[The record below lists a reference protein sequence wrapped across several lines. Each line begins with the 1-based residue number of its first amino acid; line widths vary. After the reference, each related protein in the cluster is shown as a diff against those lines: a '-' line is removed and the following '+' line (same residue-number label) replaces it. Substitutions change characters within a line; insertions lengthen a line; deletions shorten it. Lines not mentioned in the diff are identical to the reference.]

1 METYFTSGWHAGMC
15 LVCKNDTPDDLDKV
29 FDAVTYPNAN
39 YQLKIGEGPAT
50 RNKDWEGFTLL
61 HFVAFRLNEGM
72 GNTEAGLATHITMTQ
87 DAANQ
92 YCEVL
97 VDLGTNVGAKDMKG
111 RTASMLDPEKKIP
124 TLHQIK
130 VYDDDFDCS
139 CLSACAVPTNRYD
152 DADGWR
158 DKHTM
163 DNRSMGLAKK
173 DEFSH
178 MGQIS

>member
-1 METYFTSGWHAGMC
+1 MLGSARC
-15 LVCKNDTPDDLDKV
+15 AC
-29 FDAVTYPNAN
+29 AV
-39 YQLKIGEGPAT
+39 
-50 RNKDWEGFTLL
+50 
-61 HFVAFRLNEGM
+61 
-72 GNTEAGLATHITMTQ
+72 
-87 DAANQ
+87 
-92 YCEVL
+92 VL
-97 VDLGTNVGAKDMKG
+97 RRVRG
-111 RTASMLDPEKKIP
+111 R
-124 TLHQIK
+124 QIK